1 MNVKKTSRRTQ
12 SGIYSLAISLVM
24 IAAVVG
30 VNLFASLLPESVMK
44 IDTTADKLYTVSGQT
59 EQVLSGLSEDI
70 QLYLIVEPG
79 KEDSYVVNLLG
90 RYAQLSS
97 HIKLSRINPLIHP
110 TFTLKYTDET
120 VENNGIIVVS
130 AERSMLVQKNDMF
143 EYGFDYTYYTNAMVF
158 NGERKITGAIRYVTE
173 ETVPTVYLLGGHG
186 EAALS
191 ERLTDAI
198 ETENIDLKSLDLIS
212 AGSIPAEASVI
223 MLVSPQTD
231 LLADETSTLQS
242 YLDHGGKLL
251 LISGFSAEPLNN
263 LYALLSA
270 FGMEP
275 VQGVVIEADGTHSI
289 SGYPYYLLP
298 DLQQHAITEPLI
310 GDQANVVTPTAMGI
324 RETAAHRSSLV
335 INPLL
340 LTSDKAY
347 AKADPY
353 GTQTFEREEGDLSG
367 PFCVGMTAEESFGD
381 TNIKLAWYGSDL
393 MILDQADD
401 IVSGSNTDL
410 VVNTLGWMCNQD
422 NGINVRAKSTVTPYL
437 TVSTALKNIMGA
449 GITVILPAVALAAG
463 VAIYTHRR
471 RRK

>member
-1 MNVKKTSRRTQ
+1 MSMKKASRRTQ

-24 IAAVVG
+24 VAAVVG
-30 VNLFASLLPESVMK
+30 VNLFASLLPESLVK
-44 IDTTADKLYTVSGQT
+44 IDTTAEKLYTVSGQT
-59 EQVLSGLSEDI
+59 EQVLSELSEDI
-70 QLYLIVEPG
+70 QLFLIVEPG
-79 KEDSYVVNLLG
+79 KEDSYIVNLLG
-90 RYAQLSS
+90 RYAQLSR

-110 TFTLKYTDET
+110 TFTLNYTDET
-120 VENNGIIVVS
+120 VENNGVIVAS
-130 AERSMLVQKNDMF
+130 AGRSMLVQKNDMF

-158 NGERKITGAIRYVTE
+158 NGERKLTGAIRYVTE
-173 ETVPTVYLLGGHG
+173 ETVPTIYQLGGHG

-191 ERLTDAI
+191 ERLADAI
-198 ETENIDLKSLDLIS
+198 TTENIDLKALDLLT
-212 AGSIPAEASVI
+212 AGSVPVDASAI
-223 MLVSPQTD
+223 MIVSPQTD
-231 LLADETSTLQS
+231 LSADEAGALQQ
-242 YLDHGGKLL
+242 YLDQGGKLL
-251 LISGFSAEPLNN
+251 LISGFCVEPLNN
-263 LYALLSA
+263 LYTLLSA

-275 VQGVVIEADGTHSI
+275 VQGVVIEADNTRSI

-310 GDQANVVTPTAMGI
+310 MDQADIVTPTAMGI
-324 RETAAHRSSLV
+324 RETATHRSSLV
-335 INPLL
+335 ITPLL

-367 PFCVGMTAEESFGD
+367 PFCVGMTAEESLAD
-381 TNIKLAWYGSDL
+381 RDIKLAWFSSDM

-410 VVNTLGWMCNQD
+410 VVNTLGWMCNQE
-422 NGINVRAKSTVTPYL
+422 NSINVRAKSTVTPYL

-449 GITVILPAVALAAG
+449 VITVILPAAALATG
-463 VAIYTHRR
+463 IAIYAYRR